1 MKQTDPV
8 AASVYTELVERIKQQ
23 DIKIN
28 ALEVSLGQIM
38 QLVARVESS
47 VKRSDRI
54 REAFNEDTRNAQ
66 KLQARVR
73 AVSRKAR
80 PD

>member
-1 MKQTDPV
+1 MKQIDPV

-38 QLVARVESS
+38 QLVARVETA

-73 AVSRKAR
+73 AVSRKAGT
-80 PD
+80 D

>member
-73 AVSRKAR
+73 AVSRKAK

>member
-73 AVSRKAR
+73 PVGKNK
-80 PD
+80 

>member
-8 AASVYTELVERIKQQ
+8 AASVYIELVERIKQQ
-23 DIKIN
+23 DTKIA

-38 QLVARVESS
+38 QLVARVETA
-47 VKRSDRI
+47 VKRSDKL
-54 REAFNEDTRNAQ
+54 TNAVKEETKNAA

-73 AVSRKAR
+73 PVSR
-80 PD
+80 DS

>member
-28 ALEVSLGQIM
+28 ALEVSLEQIM
-38 QLVARVESS
+38 QLVARVETA

-54 REAFNEDTRNAQ
+54 REAFNEDARNAQ

-73 AVSRKAR
+73 PVKKGV
-80 PD
+80 